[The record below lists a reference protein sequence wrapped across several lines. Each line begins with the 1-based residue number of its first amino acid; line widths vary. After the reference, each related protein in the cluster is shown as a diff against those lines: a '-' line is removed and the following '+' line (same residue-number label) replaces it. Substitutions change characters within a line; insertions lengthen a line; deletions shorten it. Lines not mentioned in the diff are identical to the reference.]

1 MRLPRF
7 EFLKPASLEEG
18 LALLEKSGGKAK
30 VLAGGTDLLVN
41 MKYGVVRPETVI
53 SVKGIPL

>member
-18 LALLEKSGGKAK
+18 LALLEKYGGKAK

-41 MKYGVVRPETVI
+41 
-53 SVKGIPL
+53 L